1 MRIIKNIAAFIIW
14 LCIGG
19 LLVIASARAE
29 NPHHDHAYLPIEPY
43 TYTTTSTTTEK
54 TGCDGSA
61 LGVAAAQHQ
70 FDFGTHSWQWAA
82 GAAYVDKNGEG
93 CEALSF
99 GLGKRIDR
107 AVINGS
113 ISHESDST
121 AYGIG
126 INGRF

>member
-1 MRIIKNIAAFIIW
+1 MRIIKNIAAFIIG

-29 NPHHDHAYLPIEPY
+29 NPHHDHPYIPIEPY
-43 TYTTTSTTTEK
+43 PYTVPETVEK
-54 TGCDGSA
+54 SSCDGSA

-70 FDFGTHSWQWAA
+70 FDFGTHRWQWSA
-82 GAAYVDKNGEG
+82 GAAYVDKNDEG
-93 CEALSF
+93 CEALSL
-99 GLGKRIDR
+99 GIGKRIDR

>member
-1 MRIIKNIAAFIIW
+1 MKRFLINFLALIIGLI
-14 LCIGG
+14 IGG
-19 LLVIASARAE
+19 LLVVATAQADD
-29 NPHHDHAYLPIEPY
+29 PHHPYIPVEPY
-43 TYTTTSTTTEK
+43 PYTAQTQTTEK
-54 TGCDGSA
+54 PSCEGSA
-61 LGVAAAQHQ
+61 IGVAAAQHQ

-93 CEALSF
+93 CEALSL
-99 GLGKRIDR
+99 GIGKRIDR

-113 ISHESDST
+113 ISHESDAT